1 MGFVTTNGKAGGDFR
16 LYSFYKDQLN
26 IYQHHVSNPGHEDM
40 NYLFIFSQKENKEEE
55 EKKKLKPNR
64 L

>member
-26 IYQHHVSNPGHEDM
+26 IYQHHVINPGHEDM
-40 NYLFIFSQKENKEEE
+40 NYLFIFSQK
-55 EKKKLKPNR
+55 
-64 L
+64 